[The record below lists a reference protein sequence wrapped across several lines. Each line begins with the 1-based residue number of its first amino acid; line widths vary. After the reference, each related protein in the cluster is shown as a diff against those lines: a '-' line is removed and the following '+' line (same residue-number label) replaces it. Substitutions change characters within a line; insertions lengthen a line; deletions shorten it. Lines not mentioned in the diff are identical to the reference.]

1 MAVKTR
7 RSYNSPQREEQANA
21 TRARI
26 VAAAGELFA
35 ERGFAAVTMEGIA
48 RGAGVALATVYLYF
62 PGKAAIVA
70 AMAEEITAATDLS
83 VEHVER
89 ESDPVRQLRIGAGII
104 RRLNERSWLVADI
117 LRSAHGGDE
126 GLASIW
132 AVWQQRHLAAIQRGI
147 AALHARGALRQGLGL
162 DEAIDA
168 FYALTGTDVYRTL
181 VRERGW
187 SPDRYE
193 RWLFRLSCTEL
204 LGTTAGDEP
213 THSSASH
220 APVED

>member
-104 RRLNERSWLVADI
+104 RRLNERSWLVADV

-126 GLASIW
+126 ELTRTW
-132 AVWQQRHLAAIQRGI
+132 TLWQERHLAAIRRGI
-147 AALHARGALRQGLGL
+147 AALYAHGALRDGLTL
-162 DEAIDA
+162 NEAVDTL
-168 FYALTGTDVYRTL
+168 YALAGTDVYRAL

-187 SPDRYE
+187 S
-193 RWLFRLSCTEL
+193 
-204 LGTTAGDEP
+204 
-213 THSSASH
+213 
-220 APVED
+220 